1 MRGGRLRTVRGA
13 ARPWVVAAGLLAAA
27 ACSAA
32 AQVPCSGNAGG
43 LNERRYSVAP
53 LQVST
58 GPAGVN
64 AASYE
69 AGGVV
74 ITQQVQVI
82 IELNQQSHLVSLC
95 LHADYL
101 PAGTTRAIANGDLE
115 WRRVSPDPMDSF
127 ATVSR
132 NTPLAVITQQAI
144 GNLAATYE
152 FRVRLRWSD
161 YVAGAY
167 SSSVVWSAFRN
178 TP

>member
-1 MRGGRLRTVRGA
+1 MRGGRLSTVRGA
-13 ARPWVVAAGLLAAA
+13 ARSWAVAAGLLATAA
-27 ACSAA
+27 YSAA

-43 LNERRYSVAP
+43 LNERRFSVTP

-58 GPAGVN
+58 GPAGVT

-101 PAGTTRAIANGDLE
+101 PAGTARAIANGDLE
-115 WRRVSPDPMDSF
+115 WRRVAPDGMSSF
-127 ATVSR
+127 VPVSR
-132 NTPLAVITQQAI
+132 NTPAPVIPQQVVGSLAV
-144 GNLAATYE
+144 TYE

-161 YVAGAY
+161 YLAGAY